1 MKICATFRRFRNNN
15 RGTHMSWLGAGI
27 GAGIGMV
34 IGGPI
39 GAGIGA
45 WIGHSMGKA
54 RTAMQQGMGSGM
66 GGVRIGMGQK
76 EAQTIF
82 FVALFSMLAKMA
94 KADGR
99 VTSEEAEVINHLARN
114 QLNMDAVDRKAAKDI
129 FTNALDDQYSIYD
142 YAAQYR
148 QVAQNHQ
155 MHEMVYRLLFTVAYA
170 DKQLH
175 PGEDA
180 ILREIPSHLGLDGS
194 YYNILKEE
202 FQGQHADLGESYEIL
217 GVSPDSSDTEI
228 KRAYRKLAMEYH
240 PDKIG
245 AKGLPDGFM
254 KFAEKQMHQI
264 NEAYGAVMDS
274 RK

>member
-1 MKICATFRRFRNNN
+1 
-15 RGTHMSWLGAGI
+15 MSWLGAGI

-54 RTAMQQGMGSGM
+54 RTAMQQGMGAGM
-66 GGVRIGMGQK
+66 GGARIGMGMGQR

-99 VTSEEAEVINHLARN
+99 VTSEEAEVINDLAKN
-114 QLNMDAVDRKAAKDI
+114 QLNMDSVDRKAAKDI
-129 FTNALDDQYSIYD
+129 FTNALNDQFSIYD

-180 ILREIPSHLGLDGS
+180 ILKEIPSHLGLDGS
-194 YYNILKEE
+194 YYNILREE
-202 FQGQHADLGESYEIL
+202 FQGQHVDLDESYKIL
-217 GVSPDSSDTEI
+217 GCNPDSSDTEI
-228 KRAYRKLAMEYH
+228 KRAYRKLCMEYH

-245 AKGLPDGFM
+245 SKGLPEGFM
-254 KFAEKQMHQI
+254 KFAEEQMHQI
-264 NEAYGAVMDS
+264 NKSYSAVMDS